1 MAADCPDCKR
11 ARAAVDTAFV
21 GVVDGASIAARSAAY
36 AATDAAWATY
46 QAHLATHGGDAQ

>member
-1 MAADCPDCKR
+1 MADDCPDCKR

-46 QAHLATHGGDAQ
+46 QAHRATHGGEA